1 MADQSDSGQPNR
13 NSTDLIDEPELVTVE
28 GSEISAFIDLSAVG
42 NDKLFRPFFINQS
55 NEDIFN
61 LTLEDAIRLQKFLK
75 KAIPYVQEYMARIE
89 Q

>member
-1 MADQSDSGQPNR
+1 MAA
-13 NSTDLIDEPELVTVE
+13 E
-28 GSEISAFIDLSAVG
+28 GSEIEALVDLGAVG
-42 NDKLFRPFFINQS
+42 SDKLFRPIFINQS

-75 KAIPYVQEYMARIE
+75 KAIPYVEEYMARIE